1 MSLQYDLNT
10 IPSGSRTSVPEEIET
25 IYKGE
30 TLKKNVWSELRQIRD
45 SNQTIWKPDEVLF

>member
-30 TLKKNVWSELRQIRD
+30 TLKKNLWSELRQIRD